1 MQAAVSPRPV
11 TGRQRG
17 GSLPPLAVAAAAV
30 LISTALP
37 ATAHAEPAPPQEEA
51 GHPRITTVNRT
62 EGLDPEGDTVTVSG
76 VGHTPGSVIEIAT
89 LAVPAELADDAA
101 KAEEAEDEAVTD
113 TENAVTVEVGERGV
127 FSVTFVT
134 GAGFAAE
141 AGLDAAE
148 DAFEIRL
155 VEVDSAQDAEN
166 AQDSGPVTGTWGGDA
181 PVGGTDGAEELAA
194 APGAGMSAPVAV
206 PAAPVAAAVVG
217 RVPVTFAAPAAA
229 PAPQAQPQTAPQ
241 AQAGAPQ
248 APLPRTPGDP
258 KITVSKTDGLDPDGE
273 TVTVT
278 GTGYDTSKGIY
289 VALCDTANASATQA
303 PSPCIGGVD
312 MDGSGGA
319 SAWISSNP
327 PPYGEGLAVAYSGSG
342 TDGGFSVQITVKAD
356 DGSTDCNAAAVKCAI
371 VTRNDHTRSSDRSQD
386 VFVPVTFGSGS
397 GSGGSGDGSGS
408 GGSGNGGSG
417 SGGNGGSGSGGS
429 GNGGSGNGG
438 SGSGPNAN
446 LPRTGTD
453 LTVLVLAAA
462 VATAT
467 GAFALFAARRRRG
480 SGDDLPGEAAA

>member
-11 TGRQRG
+11 TGRHRG
-17 GSLPPLAVAAAAV
+17 GPFPPLAVVAAAV
-30 LISTALP
+30 MISTAPP
-37 ATAHAEPAPPQEEA
+37 ATANAEPVASNEET

-76 VGHTPGSVIEIAT
+76 VGHTPGSAIEIAT
-89 LAVPAELADDAA
+89 RAVPAEVVDD
-101 KAEEAEDEAVTD
+101 ETAEDEAVTD
-113 TENAVTVEVGERGV
+113 ADNAVTVEVGVRGT
-127 FSVTFVT
+127 FSVIFVT

-155 VEVDSAQDAEN
+155 VEVAAAE
-166 AQDSGPVTGTWGGDA
+166 DVESVEDVVTGTWGVDV
-181 PVGGTDGAEELAA
+181 PAEEDADEDADEDVNEDVAELVES
-194 APGAGMSAPVAV
+194 PGAGMSAPVVV
-206 PAAPVAAAVVG
+206 PTAPVATAVVG
-217 RVPVTFAAPAAA
+217 SVPVGFAVPVAAPESR
-229 PAPQAQPQTAPQ
+229 PRTTPQTQ
-241 AQAGAPQ
+241 AAAPQ
-248 APLPRTPGDP
+248 APVPRTPGDP
-258 KITVSKTDGLDPDGE
+258 KITVSKTTGLNPNGE

-312 MDGSGGA
+312 MDGSGGS

-327 PPYGEGLAVAYSGSG
+327 PPYGEGLAVAYTGSG

-356 DGSTDCNAAAVKCAI
+356 DGTTDCDDSGVKCAV
-371 VTRNDHTRSSDRSQD
+371 VTRNDHTRSSDRGQD
-386 VFVPVTFGSGS
+386 HFVPVGF
-397 GSGGSGDGSGS
+397 GDGSGS
-408 GGSGNGGSG
+408 GDSGSG
-417 SGGNGGSGSGGS
+417 SGNDGAGGSGGGGS
-429 GNGGSGNGG
+429 GG
-438 SGSGPNAN
+438 SGSGPTPT
-446 LPRTGTD
+446 LPRTGID

-467 GAFALFAARRRRG
+467 GAFALLATRRRRTAPEDAAG
-480 SGDDLPGEAAA
+480 NAAA

>member
-1 MQAAVSPRPV
+1 MQAAVSLRPV

-51 GHPRITTVNRT
+51 GPPRITTVNRT
-62 EGLDPEGDTVTVSG
+62 EGLDPGGDTVTVSG

-89 LAVPAELADDAA
+89 LAVPAELADDAE

-113 TENAVTVEVGERGV
+113 TENAVTVEIGARGV

-141 AGLDAAE
+141 AGLDATD

-155 VEVDSAQDAEN
+155 VEVEPAED
-166 AQDSGPVTGTWGGDA
+166 AQDSERTGPVTGTWGGDA
-181 PVGGTDGAEELAA
+181 PTGGTDGTEDLAE

-206 PAAPVAAAVVG
+206 PAAPVAAAVVVG
-217 RVPVTFAAPAAA
+217 RVPVAFAAPAAA
-229 PAPQAQPQTAPQ
+229 PAPQARPQTAPQ
-241 AQAGAPQ
+241 AQVGAPQ

-289 VALCDTANASATQA
+289 VALCDTAGASTTQA
-303 PSPCIGGVD
+303 PTPCIGGVD

-319 SAWISSNP
+319 SAWVSSNP
-327 PPYGEGLAVAYSGSG
+327 PPYGEGLAVAYNGSG

-356 DGSTDCNAAAVKCAI
+356 DGSTDCNDSGVECAI

-386 VFVPVTFGSGS
+386 VFVPVTFGSG
-397 GSGGSGDGSGS
+397 GGPGD
-408 GGSGNGGSG
+408 GSGNGGSG
-417 SGGNGGSGSGGS
+417 SDGSGNGGSGSGGS
-429 GNGGSGNGG
+429 GNGGSG
-438 SGSGPNAN
+438 SGPGTN

-467 GAFALFAARRRRG
+467 GAFALFAARRRG
-480 SGDDLPGEAAA
+480 AGDDVPGEAAA